1 MRPVLSL
8 DSLIITPT
16 PTPLQNPGGT
26 LAPTG
31 GYVIGK
37 RHYVEAAFKRLSAPG
52 VEGGATLG
60 KTRWILQGLFMAPA
74 VVGES
79 LKGAMLL
86 AEVMGTRFGLPCN
99 PAPGTPRTD
108 IIQAV
113 QVGSRDRVI
122 QFCQQVQ
129 RLSPIS
135 AYIQPTAGISPGYG
149 DEVVFAVG
157 TFVDGSTLELSADGP
172 LREPYTVFSQGCTHW
187 THWALVLEAA
197 LVRMGFCHVG
207 STPGTTIDAGA
218 LVETVGSNIKAN
230 KE

>member
-1 MRPVLSL
+1 M
-8 DSLIITPT
+8 
-16 PTPLQNPGGT
+16 
-26 LAPTG
+26 
-31 GYVIGK
+31 IGK

-86 AEVMGTRFGLPCN
+86 AEVMGTRFDLPCN

-113 QVGSRDRVI
+113 QVGNRDRVI

-129 RLSPIS
+129 RLSPIG

-187 THWALVLEAA
+187 THWALVLEVA
-197 LVRMGFCHVG
+197 LVRMGFCHIK
-207 STPGTTIDAGA
+207 SRPGATVDAGA
-218 LVETVGSNIKAN
+218 LVETVGSSSAAAKIRASKG
-230 KE
+230 